1 MSNDNT
7 FATILT
13 GMNCHAQRDGL
24 DAAVANRFN
33 EIKGSEA
40 MAERDSRDPRAPF
53 GYCYDGNR
61 TLPSELGWR
70 FRQDHG
76 SLDPVSIEA
85 GVHDDEIAHTF
96 HNAADSEYYY
106 RYEKDWG

>member
-1 MSNDNT
+1 MNT
-7 FATILT
+7 LATILT
-13 GMNCHAQRDGL
+13 GTNCHATRDGL
-24 DAAVANRFN
+24 DKAVAERF
-33 EIKGSEA
+33 ELIRGTEA
-40 MAERDSRDPRAPF
+40 FAPRDVADHPMAF
-53 GYCYDGNR
+53 GFCYDGNR
-61 TLPSELGWR
+61 TEADNLGWR

-85 GVHDDEIAHTF
+85 GVHDAEIVFTY